1 MYYLIKQTE
10 EGNKNPNNNPHIYD
24 IKYATIKYATIKYAK
39 EGIGR
44 MMEVFPLS
52 TFSIIEAP
60 QYIREKKRVRGDR
73 II

>member
-24 IKYATIKYATIKYAK
+24 IKYATRKYAK

>member
-24 IKYATIKYATIKYAK
+24 IKYATIKYAK

-52 TFSIIEAP
+52 TFYIIEAP
-60 QYIREKKRVRGDR
+60 QYIVKLGDPVGYRVNAM
-73 II
+73 